1 MTRLLLASGG
11 AVFALLGVAHALR
24 DISTPRTFTPPDAQL
39 RAAMQ
44 SSPVAIHPESNLRR
58 ARIGFEHS
66 HALGVAVF
74 GATLTTI
81 AIADITY
88 VQHTP
93 ART

>member
-1 MTRLLLASGG
+1 
-11 AVFALLGVAHALR
+11 
-24 DISTPRTFTPPDAQL
+24 
-39 RAAMQ
+39 
-44 SSPVAIHPESNLRR
+44 
-58 ARIGFEHS
+58 
-66 HALGVAVF
+66 VF